1 MKTIL
6 SHKIELKPNNMQ
18 ETFFKK
24 SCGVSRFGY
33 NLALDVW
40 NTEYKAG
47 NKTSMYSVKKIV
59 NRLKKEVAPWSY
71 EVSKCCIEESIIDL
85 GKAFNNFFKVSNA
98 RHPTF
103 KKKGK
108 KDSFRLNNE
117 NFKFVGDSHIQ
128 IAKLKTPI
136 QLCESLRFNGKIL
149 SCTISRQ
156 ADRWFASVNL
166 ELDWDSQQYQQQES
180 SCVGVDLGV
189 KSLAVLSDG
198 VVFEGLKPHKEALKK
213 LRKLNKA
220 VARKVKGSGNW
231 YKCKLKLAK
240 LHAQVSNI
248 RKDYLHKLTTHLV
261 KNFSIICIED
271 LNVIG
276 MIKNHCL
283 ARSIF
288 DGGFGLFKTM
298 LDYKCKLYGVT
309 LIKADR
315 FFPSTKTCSS
325 CGKIHDMPLS
335 KRVMNCECGLNL
347 DRDINAALNL
357 KHYGLKAVGSPA

>member
-6 SHKIELKPNNMQ
+6 SHKIELKPNNVQ
-18 ETFFKK
+18 ENFLKQ

-33 NLALDVW
+33 NLALDIW
-40 NTEYKAG
+40 NKDYKAG
-47 NKTSMYSVKKIV
+47 NKPSMFSVKKRV
-59 NRLKKEVAPWSY
+59 NAIKKELAPWSY
-71 EVSKCCIEESIIDL
+71 DVSKCCIEESIIDL
-85 GKAFNNFFKVSNA
+85 GRAFNNFFKVSHT
-98 RHPTF
+98 RYPTF

-136 QLCESLRFNGKIL
+136 RICESLRFNGKIL

-166 ELDWDSQQYQQQES
+166 ELDWEPEQYQQQKS
-180 SCVGVDLGV
+180 SCVGVDLGI

-198 VVFEGLKPHKEALKK
+198 IVFEGLKPHKAALKR
-213 LRKLNKA
+213 LRKLNKDLS
-220 VARKVKGSGNW
+220 RKVKGSGNW
-231 YKCKLKLAK
+231 HKGKIRLAK
-240 LHAQVSNI
+240 LHAKISNI
-248 RKDYLHKLTTHLV
+248 RKDYLHKLTSHLV

-271 LNVIG
+271 LNVKG
-276 MIKNHCL
+276 MSKNHCL
-283 ARSIF
+283 ARSIL
-288 DGGFGLFKTM
+288 DGGFGLFKT
-298 LDYKCKLYGVT
+298 LLEYKCKLKNVI

-325 CGKIHDMPLS
+325 CGKIQDMPLS
-335 KRVMNCECGLNL
+335 KRVMQCECGLNL

-357 KHYGLKAVGSPA
+357 KNYGLKAVGSPA